1 MGRQHA
7 KIISKA
13 AFEKAFVEGE
23 VIMRRNLAA
32 LIEKEIQLAREEYRR
47 SLGQLEPESF
57 DHYINGLRKAQEIVF
72 GKVERDE
79 S

>member
-7 KIISKA
+7 RIISKT

-32 LIEKEIQLAREEYRR
+32 LIQTEVDNESNEDVKLGLLKAKEI
-47 SLGQLEPESF
+47 
-57 DHYINGLRKAQEIVF
+57 IF
-72 GKVERDE
+72 GKVERND

>member
-7 KIISKA
+7 RIISKT

-32 LIEKEIQLAREEYRR
+32 LIQAEVDNESNEDVKSGLLKAKEI
-47 SLGQLEPESF
+47 
-57 DHYINGLRKAQEIVF
+57 IF
-72 GKVERDE
+72 GKVERSD